1 MKITV
6 GSQPAE
12 GLDST
17 QLDPQE
23 RQQVGKLLEERARLQ
38 VQLKLLEQ
46 DLHLLLLHARDRRG
60 LVGQVDVDTETWAL
74 VARASSEQE

>member
-6 GSQPAE
+6 GSQPAP
-12 GLDST
+12 GLDAA

-46 DLHLLLLHARDRRG
+46 ELHLFLLHARDRRG
-60 LVGQVDVDTETWAL
+60 LVGQVDVDTETWA
-74 VARASSEQE
+74 VVPCVSREKE